1 MDAAY
6 RRTPE
11 SAIHPTPFS
20 ACSFVWDANH
30 AAFSAVGPRFSVSFG
45 PTFSSSFP
53 HLPRGCFT
61 GIYLCLYVCATFMLL
76 TILGRLCRSRG
87 GSLSFVLLSL
97 SFCAPRPPPVGT
109 HDPRVCTIRESP
121 RLLCGPRTHRKDKGK
136 KGIFLMIL

>member
-61 GIYLCLYVCATFMLL
+61 CIYLCLYVCATFMLL
-76 TILGRLCRSRG
+76 SILGRLCRSRG

-97 SFCAPRPPPVGT
+97 SFCAPHVLLRLVPTILEYVRYARALACFVDRGHT
-109 HDPRVCTIRESP
+109 GRIRE
-121 RLLCGPRTHRKDKGK
+121 RKE
-136 KGIFLMIL
+136 FF